1 MAATYTDNGTNTP
14 NGSHLEFTYT
24 FPVIVSTDVKVA
36 LNGVTQATTK
46 YTVSTSPAKI
56 TFNNSSVDSTVQ
68 ESTGAP
74 KTGVTVR
81 VYRET
86 AVGKNTGDE
95 DPKAVFAAGSSV
107 RAADLNSN
115 FEQVLFA
122 AHEQQDKLIL
132 AENINTGAI
141 TSAKILDDT
150 IVNADVNTSAAIAGT
165 KVSPDFGSQAVV
177 TTGTLA
183 AGATTVTGNITV
195 SGTVDGRDVATDGSK
210 LDGIEAGATSN
221 QTNAEIRAAVEAA
234 TDSNVFTDA
243 DHSKLNAI
251 EASAT
256 ADQTAAEI
264 RTLVESASDSNVF
277 TDADHSKLN
286 AIEASATA
294 DQTASEIRSLVE
306 SASDSN
312 VFTDADHSKLNAIEA
327 SADVTDATNVN
338 AAGAVMNSDTTT
350 ASMQF
355 VVDEDNFSSDSATKV
370 PTQQST
376 KAYIAA
382 TSQPLDS
389 DLTTLA
395 GMQSGTASILASGT
409 ALTSTTAEL
418 NLLDGKSI
426 VTSVSGSSTD
436 VQLPTAKA
444 VNDQI
449 VALMQAAGGYYP
461 IADEVSFPNANP
473 DPNDDAGTIVSIADA
488 GGVVVNGSGV
498 STTGRTL
505 GGATVT
511 INGIDSSLYNSTI
524 AAGKGMLVQTT
535 STLNTYTY
543 HRLVIDEAGVA
554 SAQTLVSDFNQRYRT
569 GSSNP
574 TSSLD
579 DGDLFFNT
587 SSDKM
592 LVYNATSSAWEEVQ
606 SVGNYFI
613 NTISSYSGTGGNSAS
628 FNGSAYRFVLSNPGA
643 NAEQHIVSV
652 NGVVQKPNSGTSQP
666 GEGFAIDGSSIIFS
680 AAPATGSDFFI
691 ITIGASVN
699 IGTPS
704 NNTVSTA
711 IIQNLAVNTDKLG
724 ADAVTGAKIAD
735 DAVGAEH
742 IEVLDAPLV
751 FADNIQAQ
759 FGAGTD
765 LKIWHDSSQSRIKD
779 SGPGDLRIGSST
791 LQIENPSESE
801 VMAKFIE
808 NGAVELYYDNSKKFE
823 TSSTGGILS
832 GTLWT
837 ALDNTKIAFGTQDD
851 LQIYHDSSNS
861 YLANTTGNLII
872 KDTTGTI
879 YLQSTRIDFES
890 EDGEQIAH
898 FISDGAV
905 ELYYDNSKVF
915 ETNSNGIRIFG
926 TEGNAG
932 QLQIYADEGDD
943 NADKWIIEA
952 TTSGGLEIKNLAAGS
967 WEKNIECNGNE
978 NVELYYDNSKKF
990 ETNSSGTK
998 TTGSHIM
1005 TNGGTVTGGDLSF
1018 ADNSKAKF
1026 GDGNDLQIYHTN
1038 GSESYI
1044 DNSTGHLYI
1053 QNGGSNDD
1061 SNVYIRAR
1069 DGENSIV
1076 CLDDGA
1082 VELYYDN
1089 EKTFE
1094 TTSDGAAVYNTDGYA
1109 KLLIQ
1114 GNEGNGALLQ
1124 LHADDG
1130 DDNADKVRLGVFPSN
1145 NFAIQNYID
1154 GAWEDCIKCTSAK
1167 AVKLFYD
1174 NSEVFSTD
1182 SNGIN
1187 VVSASGDAHIDLST
1201 VGGNHWGFWNQDNNI
1216 RFMEDSDERMRLH
1229 SGGGLTLYSGADCT
1243 LTINADTNNSGE
1255 NDNPLL
1261 LFLQDGAVN
1270 CLGIGVVG
1278 DAGEYF
1284 SNSSQNSPYIEALDG
1299 HGGLGLEFAT
1309 GNYRRMRINNGG
1321 VIDGDFNDTSD
1332 GNLKENIVSIGDSIN
1347 KVKSLRPVTFD
1358 WKDPTK
1364 EKNDTGFI
1372 AQEVKEIYPSLIHG
1386 EEHTTEEPWKNYSI
1400 NTNGLVAHL
1409 TKALQEAI
1417 TKIETLE
1424 TKVAALEA
1432 K

>member
-56 TFNNSSVDSTVQ
+56 TFNNTSVDSTVQ

-165 KVSPDFGSQAVV
+165 KVSPNFGSQAVV

-195 SGTVDGRDVATDGSK
+195 SGTVDGRDIATDGSK
-210 LDGIEAGATSN
+210 LDGIEAGATGN

-243 DHSKLNAI
+243 DHSKLDAI

-277 TDADHSKLN
+277 TDADHSKL
-286 AIEASATA
+286 
-294 DQTASEIRSLVE
+294 D
-306 SASDSN
+306 
-312 VFTDADHSKLNAIEA
+312 AIEA

-355 VVDEDNFSSDSATKV
+355 VVDEDNFASDSATKV

-376 KAYIAA
+376 KAYIASYG
-382 TSQPLDS
+382 TSTHQPLDNE
-389 DLTTLA
+389 LTTLA

-473 DPNDDAGTIVSIADA
+473 DPNNDAGTIVSIADA

-543 HRLVIDEAGVA
+543 HRLVVDEAGVA
-554 SAQTLVSDFNQRYRT
+554 NAQTLVSDFNQRYRV

-606 SVGNYFI
+606 SVGNYYI

-643 NAEQHIVSV
+643 NAEQHLVSV
-652 NGVVQKPNSGTSQP
+652 NGVIQKPNSGTSQP

-680 AAPATGSDFFI
+680 AAPASGSDFFI

-711 IIQNLAVNTDKLG
+711 IIQNGAVTTDKL
-724 ADAVTGAKIAD
+724 ASDAVTGAKIAD
-735 DAVGAEH
+735 DAINSEHYTDGSIDTAHIADLNITTGKIAADAITGAKIADDAVGSEH
-742 IEVLDAPLV
+742 IEVLDAALQFGDSV
-751 FADNIQAQ
+751 KAQ

-765 LKIWHDSSQSRIKD
+765 FELYHDGTDNVILSKGASC
-779 SGPGDLRIGSST
+779 DLLT
-791 LQIENPSESE
+791 Y
-801 VMAKFIE
+801 VA
-808 NGAVELYYDNSKKFE
+808 NGELAVKAVANGTVEIYYDNSKKFE
-823 TSSTGGILS
+823 TTSDGAKVTGDFTATGNGGGADFFWDSSANQLTLTDSRKIRFGDS
-832 GTLWT
+832 G
-837 ALDNTKIAFGTQDD
+837 D
-851 LQIYHDSSNS
+851 LEIYHDGTDSF
-861 YLANTTGNLII
+861 LANTTGSLTIKNTGNINLY
-872 KDTTGTI
+872 TNNN
-879 YLQSTRIDFES
+879 
-890 EDGEQIAH
+890 EDAVVCTAN
-898 FISDGAV
+898 GAV
-905 ELYYDNSKVF
+905 DLYHNGTKKFSTQSGGAQVHGSFYLDDNHNIQLNDTNKIVCGAGSDLKIYHDGSNSYIDDSGTGNLLIRASTLSVECTPGGGEKMIEATTNGAVDLYYDNSK
-915 ETNSNGIRIFG
+915 R
-926 TEGNAG
+926 
-932 QLQIYADEGDD
+932 
-943 NADKWIIEA
+943 
-952 TTSGGLEIKNLAAGS
+952 
-967 WEKNIECNGNE
+967 
-978 NVELYYDNSKKF
+978 
-990 ETNSSGTK
+990 
-998 TTGSHIM
+998 
-1005 TNGGTVTGGDLSF
+1005 
-1018 ADNSKAKF
+1018 
-1026 GDGNDLQIYHTN
+1026 
-1038 GSESYI
+1038 
-1044 DNSTGHLYI
+1044 
-1053 QNGGSNDD
+1053 
-1061 SNVYIRAR
+1061 
-1069 DGENSIV
+1069 
-1076 CLDDGA
+1076 
-1082 VELYYDN
+1082 
-1089 EKTFE
+1089 FE
-1094 TTSDGAAVYNTDGYA
+1094 TTNLGAQITGELSLTTHL
-1109 KLLIQ
+1109 KLL
-1114 GNEGNGALLQ
+1114 
-1124 LHADDG
+1124 DDQ
-1130 DDNADKVRLGVFPSN
+1130 KVVCG
-1145 NFAIQNYID
+1145 
-1154 GAWEDCIKCTSAK
+1154 
-1167 AVKLFYD
+1167 
-1174 NSEVFSTD
+1174 
-1182 SNGIN
+1182 
-1187 VVSASGDAHIDLST
+1187 
-1201 VGGNHWGFWNQDNNI
+1201 
-1216 RFMEDSDERMRLH
+1216 
-1229 SGGGLTLYSGADCT
+1229 
-1243 LTINADTNNSGE
+1243 
-1255 NDNPLL
+1255 
-1261 LFLQDGAVN
+1261 
-1270 CLGIGVVG
+1270 
-1278 DAGEYF
+1278 AGEDLLIF
-1284 SNSSQNSPYIEALDG
+1284 HDGTNS
-1299 HGGLGLEFAT
+1299 
-1309 GNYRRMRINNGG
+1309 RINNTTGKLIIKDDLIEFVRQADDSVSFKVDEGG
-1321 VIDGDFNDTSD
+1321 ATELYHNHNQKLYTYTEGVKVNGYIKAVFNVSDSHWGDNTNNWHHLHNEQSGNHIAVFENSADSGPYGNFMYLSDGSPDDNSYSFYQFSDSTAARCYIYSDGDLWNHDNSYTGSD
-1332 GNLKENIVSIGDSIN
+1332 ETLKENIVDATPKLEDLKKLKVRNFNWKAEYFPN
-1347 KVKSLRPVTFD
+1347 KSKKKQL
-1358 WKDPTK
+1358 
-1364 EKNDTGFI
+1364 GFI
-1372 AQEVKEIYPSLIHG
+1372 AQEVEQVFPSLVSEHDISPG
-1386 EEHTTEEPWKNYSI
+1386 SHTTPGHTPVMK
-1400 NTNGLVAHL
+1400 
-1409 TKALQEAI
+1409 KAIKQAWDPIIIKAMQELI
-1417 TKIETLE
+1417 EKVETLE